1 MHGIGFN
8 INSNLD
14 YFKDIVPCGIE
25 DKSVTSLQKETN
37 QEIDMGELKVR
48 FKKNFKIL
56 FDINWVDNE

>member
-48 FKKNFKIL
+48 FKKKL
-56 FDINWVDNE
+56 